1 MKKSTLAN
9 LIVLSS
15 VFGFGSASAFAS
27 PETPQQ
33 MINEMQANATK
44 PEYLPKGRSVIIFGK
59 QSNDALVVSDNP
71 RWVVKGEL
79 YDMWQN
85 KKIANLSELHEAS
98 EILPLNS
105 IKADVNNV
113 LSVTA
118 NSEKDLEL
126 TVFLDPFKATTP
138 KDVET
143 LLKYASAYQLKFV
156 LFTKNKSKEEVKR
169 LFTLACDIRGQSV
182 NKQLAIIMNQES
194 KIDEVACDQEKVV
207 GSYGLTSILGIN
219 RSPTLVASSYRYSE
233 GLPERLTTWL
243 VENMN

>member
-1 MKKSTLAN
+1 MKNSTLTN

-15 VFGFGSASAFAS
+15 VLSLGSASVLAS

-33 MINEMQANATK
+33 MINEMHANATK

-59 QSNDALVVSDNP
+59 QSNEALVVSDNP

-79 YDMWQN
+79 FDMWQN

-98 EILPLNS
+98 EILPLNT
-105 IKADVNNV
+105 IKVDIDNV

-126 TVFLDPFKATTP
+126 TVFLDPFKSTTP

-143 LLKYASAYQLKFV
+143 LLKYASAYQLKFI
-156 LFTKNKSKEEVKR
+156 LFTKNKSKTEVKR
-169 LFTLACDIRGQSV
+169 LFTLACNLRGQSV

-194 KIDEVACDQEKVV
+194 KVDEVACEQEKVV
-207 GSYGLTSILGIN
+207 GSYGLTSILGID
-219 RSPTLVASSYRYSE
+219 RSPTLISSSYRYSE

-243 VENMN
+243 MENMK